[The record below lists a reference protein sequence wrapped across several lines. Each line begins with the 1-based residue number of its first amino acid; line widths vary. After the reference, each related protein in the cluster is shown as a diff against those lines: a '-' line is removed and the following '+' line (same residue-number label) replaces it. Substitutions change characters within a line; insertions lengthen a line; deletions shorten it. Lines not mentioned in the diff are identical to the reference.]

1 LGSGVLDAFQDRT
14 AMALMQMYLTSPD
27 DPESEADIQM
37 QIMISQAA
45 VDSKGFEVLVPQ
57 SVESIKRVCACP
69 MSYFTMLN
77 LIYTILHKFFR

>member
-1 LGSGVLDAFQDRT
+1 
-14 AMALMQMYLTSPD
+14 MALMQSYLISPD

-57 SVESIKRVCACP
+57 SVESIKRVCACSL
-69 MSYFTMLN
+69 SYFNTLN
-77 LIYTILHKFFR
+77 PMYTNLHRLFFRYYT